1 MYLPVPQSLCW
12 IPQVSLPHPLFSRL
26 LRSVREGQF
35 LYLWKATF
43 YTAGTFCPGH
53 WALTLL
59 LFKRTENLPLVLT
72 EVFGTEC
79 LKKNIPSFPSKSVMY
94 ISLFTWNCSFL
105 IYLLLSFSEL
115 NSVSPAVSFLR
126 LLIYILLVCHSLFM
140 ELARSI

>member
-12 IPQVSLPHPLFSRL
+12 ISQVSLPHPLFSRL
-26 LRSVREGQF
+26 LRSVRVGQF

-43 YTAGTFCPGH
+43 YNAVIFCPGH

-59 LFKRTENLPLVLT
+59 LFKWTGNLPLVLT
-72 EVFGTEC
+72 EVFVTEC

-94 ISLFTWNCSFL
+94 ISLFTWNCSCL

-115 NSVSPAVSFLR
+115 NSVSPTVSFLR
-126 LLIYILLVCHSLFM
+126 LLIYLLLVCHSLFM